1 MFGRTGNHQLFVRRN
16 GDVDAYTVVHVVS
29 VPDPLQSHVTVHQ
42 VLAEPF
48 QAIRLLLDQVIQ
60 ARDLVHLVVG
70 DFERLLHPVPEVQ
83 SAGQLGG
90 QLSRPGPG
98 IGGDGSDEGVTK
110 R

>member
-1 MFGRTGNHQLFVRRN
+1 
-16 GDVDAYTVVHVVS
+16 
-29 VPDPLQSHVTVHQ
+29 
-42 VLAEPF
+42 
-48 QAIRLLLDQVIQ
+48 
-60 ARDLVHLVVG
+60 LVVG